1 MIVRRAQITDASQL
15 AEVSVNSIRAT
26 YERLVPNSV
35 LESLSI
41 KDNEAKFRQRI
52 AEGHSHMFVAEAY
65 SQIIGF
71 ATLGDKVEKGEQ
83 GLTGQLYAIY
93 LDPKWWRRGAGWLLW
108 NEAIGCAR
116 SLGWIRLKVK
126 TATGNT
132 RACRFYEAMG
142 CVANVTSIK
151 ESDYLGVTVETIQYI
166 LVL

>member
-1 MIVRRAQITDASQL
+1 MIIRRAQIADASQL
-15 AEVSVNSIRAT
+15 AKVGVNSIRAT

-41 KDNEAKFRQRI
+41 KDNETKVRQQI
-52 AEGHSHMFVAEAY
+52 AEGRRQMFVAEADRR
-65 SQIIGF
+65 IIGF
-71 ATLGDKVEKGEQ
+71 ATLGDKVEKEEQ

-93 LDPKWWRRGAGWLLW
+93 LDPKWWRCGAGRLLW
-108 NEAIGCAR
+108 NEAMACAR
-116 SLGWIRLKVK
+116 NLGWTRLRVK

-142 CVANVTSIK
+142 CMADVTSIK
-151 ESDYLGVTVETIQYI
+151 ESDYLGVTVETIQYL